1 MAKSTEG
8 RLISLDALKGLT
20 MLLIIGLD
28 GVLRSAGAMA
38 EGTSWGRALQQEMG
52 HVPWEGLHV
61 YDLIFPLFVFISGM
75 AMNFSLRRR
84 MSESQSILRI
94 SLHVWIRAGILV
106 LLGFMVNG
114 TLSWDSSMRYASVLG
129 LIGISGALCSTLAI
143 TLRSNRALTI
153 TTIIILVS
161 VWLAQHFGGDY
172 TPGNSVNAKIDAL
185 LCPGKLY
192 YGSYDPEG
200 PLCIV
205 SATALALIG
214 YLSARLFS
222 SSFSTLKRVLI
233 WGIGGATLIF
243 LSSFG
248 IIIKNIWSPA
258 FVLVTAGWGCVLM
271 AIFHPC
277 CDIISRNAWCY
288 PLRVVGYNALFIYV
302 FTHVTDFNKMITR
315 LFSGVLSNFNGAS
328 YALAWNIAYLLVAWL
343 LCLYLYKRN
352 ICFRI

>member
-1 MAKSTEG
+1 
-8 RLISLDALKGLT
+8 

-114 TLSWDSSMRYASVLG
+114 TLSWDNSMRYASVLG
-129 LIGISGALCSTLAI
+129 LIGISGALCSTIAI

-153 TTIIILVS
+153 TTIAILLG

-172 TPGNSVNAKIDAL
+172 TPGNSINAKIDAL

-192 YGSYDPEG
+192 YGSFDPEG

-258 FVLVTAGWGCVLM
+258 FVLATAGWGCVLM

-315 LFSGVLSNFNGAS
+315 LFSGVLSNFSGAS

>member
-1 MAKSTEG
+1 
-8 RLISLDALKGLT
+8 
-20 MLLIIGLD
+20 MLFIIGLD
-28 GVLRSAGAMA
+28 GVLRSAGAMS
-38 EGTSWGRALQQEMG
+38 ESTSWGRALQQEMG
-52 HVPWEGLHV
+52 HVPWEGLHT
-61 YDLIFPLFVFISGM
+61 YDLIFPLFVFFSGM

-84 MSESQSILRI
+84 LSESQSILRI
-94 SLHVWIRAGILV
+94 SLHVWIRASILV
-106 LLGFMVNG
+106 ILGFIVNG

-143 TLRSNRALTI
+143 TLRSNRALAI
-153 TTIIILVS
+153 TAIIILLS

-172 TPGNSVNAKIDAL
+172 TPSNSVNAKIDAL

-214 YLSARLFS
+214 YLSARLLS

-233 WGIGGATLIF
+233 WGISGAALIF

-258 FVLVTAGWGCVLM
+258 FVLATAGWGCVLM

-277 CDIISRNAWCY
+277 SDIISKNAWCY

-302 FTHVTDFNKMITR
+302 FTHVTDFNKLITR
-315 LFSGVLSNFNGAS
+315 LFGGVLSNFSGVS
-328 YALAWNIAYLLVAWL
+328 YALAWNIAYLLLSWL

>member
-1 MAKSTEG
+1 
-8 RLISLDALKGLT
+8 
-20 MLLIIGLD
+20 MLFIIGLD
-28 GVLRSAGAMA
+28 GVLRSAGAMS
-38 EGTSWGRALQQEMG
+38 EGASWGRALQQEMG

-114 TLSWDSSMRYASVLG
+114 TLSWDSSMRYVSVLG

-243 LSSFG
+243 LSGFG
-248 IIIKNIWSPA
+248 VIIKNIWSPA
-258 FVLVTAGWGCVLM
+258 FVLATAGWGCVLM
-271 AIFHPC
+271 AIFHPS

-315 LFSGVLSNFNGAS
+315 LFGGVLSNFSGAS
-328 YALAWNIAYLLVAWL
+328 YALAWNIAYLLLAWL